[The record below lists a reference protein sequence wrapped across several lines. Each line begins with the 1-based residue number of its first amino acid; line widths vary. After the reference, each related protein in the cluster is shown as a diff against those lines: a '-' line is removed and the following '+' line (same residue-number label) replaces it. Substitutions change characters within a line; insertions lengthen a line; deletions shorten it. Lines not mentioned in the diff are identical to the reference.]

1 MFVRQSCDVQYLVL
15 HIVHDF
21 QCLIC
26 NACAC
31 NNCIM
36 DNITQ
41 QCFANL
47 VDRNNN
53 LKPFATITCDSQM
66 QLLCTL
72 SKIYITRYRLL
83 LYLTYIEHTAHNY
96 ISRDIGYT
104 PQVIKHK

>member
-15 HIVHDF
+15 HIVNGF

-41 QCFANL
+41 QCSANL

-53 LKPFATITCDSQM
+53 LKPFATITCDS
-66 QLLCTL
+66 L
-72 SKIYITRYRLL
+72 SSYY
-83 LYLTYIEHTAHNY
+83 AHYQKY
-96 ISRDIGYT
+96 ISQDIDYYYT
-104 PQVIKHK
+104 

>member
-15 HIVHDF
+15 HIVNGF

-41 QCFANL
+41 QCSANL

-53 LKPFATITCDSQM
+53 LKPFATITCDSQ
-66 QLLCTL
+66 C
-72 SKIYITRYRLL
+72 SYY
-83 LYLTYIEHTAHNY
+83 AHYQKY
-96 ISRDIGYT
+96 ISQDIDYYYT
-104 PQVIKHK
+104 